1 MIWLAQDGY
10 LNTSAGKTWLIVSAI
25 GVWLAMVNVLQHVT
39 VAFFRYVY
47 TSAEVADVELEPST
61 LTAVDSAVEKWL
73 KAVKTIP
80 KAGELSLDEIRDLP
94 LPEKQKRGSTRRR
107 G

>member
-10 LNTSAGKTWLIVSAI
+10 FNSSAGNTWLIISAI
-25 GVWLAMVNVLQHVT
+25 GVWLAMVNLLQHVT
-39 VAFFRYVY
+39 VAVFRYVY
-47 TSAEVADVELEPST
+47 TSVEVAGFELESST
-61 LTAVDSAVEKWL
+61 LAAVDSAVEKWL
-73 KAVKTIP
+73 KTVKTIP
-80 KAGELSLDEIRDLP
+80 KAGELSLEEIRNLP